1 MGNLKNALKVNKDA
15 LLEYERLKQNDL
27 FSTIKRNTITDNA
40 ITVLDHNMRSL
51 SKHIGDTVI
60 NPSDSICKIIA
71 TLKSF
76 NININNNKNKFLT
89 VTCRYKNVAELDKFD
104 ADGVSLFSFKDYAF
118 ANGVFTLMLV
128 YS

>member
-1 MGNLKNALKVNKDA
+1 M
-15 LLEYERLKQNDL
+15 QNNWN
-27 FSTIKRNTITDNA
+27 IE
-40 ITVLDHNMRSL
+40 V
-51 SKHIGDTVI
+51 
-60 NPSDSICKIIA
+60 
-71 TLKSF
+71 F
-76 NININNNKNKFLT
+76 NIYFNNNENKFLT